1 MITSKVANAHFD
13 QVFERIQS
21 DVQFNLNPSMS
32 KLRRVLK
39 TEDNDSDQ
47 KPVIFVYS
55 PQLYMSR
62 YVNEFTAVLKH
73 HQEVFD
79 VYYCNDEQ

>member
-1 MITSKVANAHFD
+1 M
-13 QVFERIQS
+13 R
-21 DVQFNLNPSMS
+21 

-39 TEDNDSDQ
+39 TESNDADQ

-62 YVNEFTAVLKH
+62 YVNEFTAVLKQY
-73 HQEVFD
+73 QEVFD
-79 VYYCNDEQ
+79 VYYCNDE